1 VTHGTAPGSPAGH
14 AEQANPVA
22 NHRSEET
29 TVRHAVITVQL
40 IHQAR
45 TAGTEGDDRLPRP
58 PRPDAPAD
66 PTPAP
71 GAPRRLA
78 TLARRARAL
87 VARTT

>member
-1 VTHGTAPGSPAGH
+1 VTHDTAPGPPAGH

-29 TVRHAVITVQL
+29 TVRHAVITVHL
-40 IHQAR
+40 IHEAR

-58 PRPDAPAD
+58 PQPDAPAA
-66 PTPAP
+66 PAP
-71 GAPRRLA
+71 ATRRRLA